1 MSKIDAATKAQLK
14 SIKRTNCCTNTT
26 LRQLVEI
33 SESTGVDISELLSF
47 ISPLER
53 TPNLLRTSAAGSIP
67 VACYDFSVFNAG
79 LADGVLLGQPIRP
92 GESLNFSA
100 GSLNNIYPA
109 GTVTY
114 DGTGTE
120 LVIIYNS

>member
-1 MSKIDAATKAQLK
+1 MSLTSQ
-14 SIKRTNCCTNTT
+14 
-26 LRQLVEI
+26 EI
-33 SESTGVDISELLSF
+33 QALINEHKSELSALNALIKLLQGGGSSL
-47 ISPLER
+47 ILENNSNLNR